1 MSGYK
6 FIIFLILVWITTGCQ
21 HSNSNS
27 ASSAFPMKQTN
38 RVTLAEKDA
47 VSQDSNLNKKQSS
60 SDNILNDIAL
70 NIEQANNTE
79 QTITTSQP
87 ITQEQAASEKTTKF
101 ETSIL
106 TRKDVPAP
114 KEQIS
119 DETSESEPAAQ
130 ERIDQA
136 LELCNYAQQ
145 MWEKGKLEEAL
156 TNLDS
161 AYFSILEIDPQISPE
176 FNQQK
181 EDIRYLISKRI
192 LEIYA
197 SRQIVVNG
205 QHDEIP
211 ITLNQYVQKEI
222 KRLTGPERKFFV
234 QSYERSQR
242 YRPYIVEQLK
252 KAGLP
257 EEISWLPLIESGFKI
272 RALSRA
278 RALGLWQFI
287 PSTGYKFGLSRNY
300 YIDERLDPEKATK
313 AAIAY
318 LKELHNLFGDW
329 TTALAAYNC
338 GESRVLRI
346 IRKQKINYLD
356 NFWDL
361 FQSLPRE
368 TSRYVPRFLATL
380 HIINNLDKYNIKISK
395 KFSPIKYNTYEIK
408 KQVRL
413 KDIAKEINVS
423 SKLLK
428 DLNPELRYALL
439 PSETYQLKIPEEKA
453 QLFLSKIDDIKTTYS
468 PPPMYVYHRVRKGDT
483 LSGIARKYKTSMR
496 AISSA
501 NHINRRHTIIAG
513 KVLKIPGRNNSYVN
527 NKTVASHQI
536 EPGKTLRYKVRRG
549 DNLWIIARKFGT
561 TTKNIMGVNKLHNTK
576 LNIGQRLYITSHD
589 KIKKAQ
595 QTTDQTKK
603 DQIKIASRG
612 GGTYQVRS
620 GDSPFL
626 IAKKYNMDLNR
637 FLALNNLSKRSTIF
651 PGQKLIVE

>member
-6 FIIFLILVWITTGCQ
+6 LTILLILVWITAGCQ
-21 HSNSNS
+21 HSNLKT
-27 ASSAFPMKQTN
+27 ASDDYNGHSVNTI
-38 RVTLAEKDA
+38 DA
-47 VSQDSNLNKKQSS
+47 PQKNITSKNLN
-60 SDNILNDIAL
+60 IASKT
-70 NIEQANNTE
+70 NNEEVIIEISE
-79 QTITTSQP
+79 GLEGFSQP
-87 ITQEQAASEKTTKF
+87 SNNKVNAFNSTVREKSSTNLKMVL
-101 ETSIL
+101 EEDSKNS
-106 TRKDVPAP
+106 RSV
-114 KEQIS
+114 S
-119 DETSESEPAAQ
+119 Q

-161 AYFSILEIDPQISPE
+161 AYYSILEIDSQKHPE
-176 FNQQK
+176 FHQQK

-197 SRQIVVNG
+197 SRQIVATG
-205 QHDEIP
+205 LHDEIP
-211 ITLNQYVQKEI
+211 IILNRYVEKEI
-222 KRLTGPERKFFV
+222 KRLTGPERKFLE
-234 QSYERSQR
+234 QSIERSQR
-242 YRPYIVEQLK
+242 YRPFIVAELK

-257 EEISWLPLIESGFKI
+257 EELSWLPLIESGFKI

-300 YIDERLDPEKATK
+300 YIDERLDPEKATR

-380 HIINNLDKYNIKISK
+380 HIINNLEKYNVKINNPL
-395 KFSPIKYNTYEIK
+395 SPIKYKTCEIK

-413 KDIAKEINVS
+413 KDIAKEINIS

-439 PSETYQLKIPEEKA
+439 PPETYQLKIPEEKA
-453 QLFLSKIDDIKTTYS
+453 QLFLSKIDTIKTTYS
-468 PPPMYVYHRVRKGDT
+468 PPPMYVYHRVRRGDT
-483 LSGIARKYKTSMR
+483 LSAIAKKYRTSIR
-496 AISSA
+496 AIVNA
-501 NHINRRHTIIAG
+501 NNINRRHTIIAG
-513 KVLKIPGRNNSYVN
+513 KVLKIPSRNHIVS
-527 NKTVASHQI
+527 NKTIASHQI
-536 EPGKTLRYKVRRG
+536 KPGKTLRYTVRRG

-561 TTKNIMGVNKLHNTK
+561 TTKTIMLVNKLSNTA
-576 LNIGQRLYITSHD
+576 LSIGQRLYITSS
-589 KIKKAQ
+589 
-595 QTTDQTKK
+595 K
-603 DQIKIASRG
+603 DQLKVAAKEDGSK
-612 GGTYQVRS
+612 YKVQS

-626 IAKKYNMDLNR
+626 IAKRYNMNLDR
-637 FLALNNLSKRSTIF
+637 FLALNHLSKRSTIF
-651 PGQKLIVE
+651 PGQQLIVE